1 MDKKGND
8 PLREEFRSSQVYN
21 VLKGSGIPVAGKIA
35 DGLDKATQGLDQV
48 VSGFASGVKS
58 GGGNQNG
65 HPYQPSQRTNGSAPS
80 GQGTSQT
87 GWGQPNPS
95 QGANYQA
102 PPNTPPYNGS
112 QTGNG
117 YYHYSYTQ
125 NRQTRPPQQTA
136 AQGQPRQAAAQGQ
149 PRQAAAQGQLRQA
162 AAQGQSRQAASQG
175 QPRQAAAQGQPRQT
189 ATQGQPRQTR
199 PPQAPVYRPPQG
211 KGYPQGAPVPQV
223 PMKMVRQGSPAKFYI
238 TGAVAL
244 AYALM
249 GPLYEPRHFVIFAV
263 VLVAVFLISGALF
276 RGRKV
281 FVPIEPEKPK
291 EEPKPQPEKEEKS
304 QTGNPEVDKIIDE
317 GREYLKKLRAADDAI
332 PDEALSE
339 CITRM
344 ERASSDIFRYIG
356 EHPEKA
362 PQIRKFMNYYLPT
375 TLKLLNSYQR
385 LSSQSVKGENITST
399 MFNIAGM
406 MHTVA
411 DAFEKQLDALFS
423 EEAMDISADITVFET
438 LLKQEG
444 FVDEEKKEPSK

>member
-1 MDKKGND
+1 MDKKGYD
-8 PLREEFRSSQVYN
+8 PLQEEFRSSQVYN

-48 VSGFASGVKS
+48 VGGFASG
-58 GGGNQNG
+58 GNSTSRGAQTG
-65 HPYQPSQRTNGSAPS
+65 HPYQAPPKQAGYQVPPRQTPPQNGWNQQAQTNTANYRP
-80 GQGTSQT
+80 
-87 GWGQPNPS
+87 P
-95 QGANYQA
+95 QGAYQ
-102 PPNTPPYNGS
+102 NNGK

-117 YYHYSYTQ
+117 YYQYNYAQQ
-125 NRQTRPPQQTA
+125 NQTRPPQTTA
-136 AQGQPRQAAAQGQ
+136 YQP
-149 PRQAAAQGQLRQA
+149 PRGN
-162 AAQGQSRQAASQG
+162 G
-175 QPRQAAAQGQPRQT
+175 T
-189 ATQGQPRQTR
+189 
-199 PPQAPVYRPPQG
+199 
-211 KGYPQGAPVPQV
+211 PQGAPVPQV
-223 PMKMVRQGSPAKFYI
+223 PMKLVHKGSPAKYYI

-244 AYALM
+244 FYALTAT
-249 GPLYEPRHFVIFAV
+249 PLYEPYHFGIFAL
-263 VLVAVFLISGALF
+263 VLVLVFLISGVLF
-276 RGRKV
+276 RGKKV

-344 ERASSDIFRYIG
+344 ERASADIFRYIAD
-356 EHPEKA
+356 HPEKA

-444 FVDEEKKEPSK
+444 FVDQEKKEETK